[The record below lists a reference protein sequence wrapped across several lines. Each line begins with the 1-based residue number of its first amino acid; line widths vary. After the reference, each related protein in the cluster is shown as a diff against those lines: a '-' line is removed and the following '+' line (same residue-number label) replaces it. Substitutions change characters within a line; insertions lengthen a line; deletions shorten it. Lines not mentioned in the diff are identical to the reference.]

1 MAVVAKVA
9 GGDVEEVEILEGS
22 LEDMVVDSL
31 VVIEDLVVE
40 DRANVH
46 QPAALGLYRGVAAN
60 IEVIEDLVVED
71 RANIHQPAALGLYR
85 GVGANIEVVSAGDLV
100 EVTLRDITMEDTII
114 PEDIMEGIADTI
126 IEDMPP
132 MEQPSGFFL
141 VG

>member
-1 MAVVAKVA
+1 MAAKVA
-9 GGDVEEVEILEGS
+9 AGDVEEVEILEGS

-31 VVIEDLVVE
+31 AVIEDLAME
-40 DRANVH
+40 A
-46 QPAALGLYRGVAAN
+46 
-60 IEVIEDLVVED
+60 
-71 RANIHQPAALGLYR
+71 RANIHQQAALGLYR
-85 GVGANIEVVSAGDLV
+85 GVGANIEVVSAGDLG

-114 PEDIMEGIADTI
+114 PEDIMEGIVDTI